1 MRRAS
6 TPTMAR
12 LVLDSGGL
20 GALCGTSHQ
29 ARERLR
35 WISRHLGDVLI
46 PTGILVECV
55 TGDGGRDAEINRIV
69 RILLGDE
76 AAFVGGDERTA
87 RRAGALRFAARSDDG
102 IDALVAAVAVGDG
115 SPAVVLTS
123 DPIDLARLVAEAP
136 NVAVRKV

>member
-1 MRRAS
+1 
-6 TPTMAR
+6 MAR

-20 GALCGTSHQ
+20 SALCGTSHQ

-46 PTGILVECV
+46 PAAVLVECV
-55 TGDGGRDAEINRIV
+55 TGDGGRDAEINRVLGVLV
-69 RILLGDE
+69 RDDAELVGADE
-76 AAFVGGDERTA
+76 VTA
-87 RRAGALRFAARSDDG
+87 RRAGALRYRARTDDG
-102 IDALVAAVAVGDG
+102 IDALVAAVAAGDG

-123 DPIDLARLVAEAP
+123 DPHDLTRLLAGAP